1 MFVLL
6 RRCLLDVTVSCELN
20 EGSRDSYLC
29 DALFHFHA
37 LLTWRRAFV
46 ADYESFLSDF
56 RTSRAKE
63 TQRRL
68 QNVSNS

>member
-1 MFVLL
+1 MYLC
-6 RRCLLDVTVSCELN
+6 RCLLGVTVSCELN

-29 DALFHFHA
+29 DAQFYFHA
-37 LLTWRRAFV
+37 LLTWKLAFV
-46 ADYESFLSDF
+46 ADYELFLSDF
-56 RTSRAKE
+56 RASRAKE